1 MAIKTE
7 HSGHKGS
14 GRKGGYWGKRAEAK
28 QVSKKL
34 RRENGK
40 RQMTE
45 EEIYDDDFAAEL
57 AYERAANRC

>member
-14 GRKGGYWGKRAEAK
+14 GRKGGYWGKRVEAK
-28 QVSKKL
+28 QGSKKL
-34 RRENGK
+34 RREDGK

-45 EEIYDDDFAAEL
+45 EDIYDADWAAEL
-57 AYERAANRC
+57 AYERRANRY